1 MHDIRWDQA
10 AKQDMKRVN
19 GTRDDEGN
27 PMKLIGLK
35 QAKARLSEF
44 VDAAQHDRILI
55 TRRGRPAALVIGV
68 EGRDIEQVILGS
80 DPEFWTMIQ
89 ERRRRAAPTL
99 TSDDMRRSFGAK
111 ASSGRRAGRSGKSTR
126 TG

>member
-1 MHDIRWDQA
+1 MHAIRWDQA

-19 GTRDDEGN
+19 GTRDDEGG

-44 VDAAQHDRILI
+44 VDAAQRDRVLI
-55 TRRGRPAALVIGV
+55 TRRGQPAALVIGV
-68 EGRDIEQVILGS
+68 EGQDIEQVILGN
-80 DPEFWTMIQ
+80 DAEFWKMIE

-99 TSDDMRRSFGAK
+99 NSGDVRRS
-111 ASSGRRAGRSGKSTR
+111 
-126 TG
+126 